1 MISRELKPSTKRR
14 SSKQAREAES
24 PGHDELLASLH
35 PALGAWFRA
44 HFPRLSEIQQKALQ
58 YTLHRKNTLVL
69 APTGSGKTL
78 AAFLSVL
85 SRLAHRASSG
95 ELPNAVCAIYVS
107 PLKALDNDIY
117 RNLSPALEA
126 LNMTLPEQRQIQMEV
141 RTGDTALADRN
152 RQRRRRP
159 HLILTTPESLSSIL
173 SQAAWRETGF
183 DPDTVVVDEIH
194 SFAENKR
201 GSLLALCLERLEH
214 RVKRPVQRIG
224 VSATAWP
231 IEAIQKLLCGDRP
244 CEVAAADIRKS
255 HCLEIVPPQPGD
267 WLPPAGYN
275 SFRIAPT
282 VATLVE
288 QANCSLIFLTTR
300 SAVERLGLALNILL
314 PDLENRIAVHH
325 GSVDRKG
332 RQEIEDGLK
341 TGFWKAVV
349 ASSSLEMG
357 VDFSSVDQVVL
368 VGTPRGVSRA
378 LQRLGRS
385 GHRVDGVA
393 SGALV
398 PLSLPDLVECVALRE
413 AAKEGRLDGLRIP
426 GTPLDVLAQ
435 VLLGMSIEGTWN
447 SDEAFGV
454 ITGAGPFQ
462 DLPRKDFNDVLQYL
476 AGSGKVLGP
485 YGTYGKIILQNG
497 TFRVA
502 NTKTARDYY
511 MNAGV
516 ISTDFEMKVISNRNR
531 QLGAVEEAF
540 IASLQPNE
548 AFIMGGKPVRL
559 ARVHGNIAV
568 VEAAKG
574 EQVKTPRWMGNKMP
588 LTSQMAQE
596 ELTLRRGLR
605 SAFERKGAEGCSA
618 YLKQAYAV
626 DENVASRI
634 AAFIQRHSNALPVP
648 TDSPVLAERIVNG
661 RNMLLLVHVVAGRA
675 VNRSLAWVAGAR
687 LSKGESVVANF
698 DDHSFLLSLDS
709 RVKIDPAILRDA
721 FNPSNFAED
730 LRTTLSTTE
739 TLGTSF
745 RHIAEIGQLLP
756 RRTTRG
762 NVSAR
767 AATWNGS
774 LLYKTLLEHE
784 PDHPL
789 VREAVREVMEDQC
802 DVHRALEE
810 AARIHQTPIEIY
822 DLPRPSPF
830 GLPLFAAFNREV
842 LVAADPDRAL
852 DDLVAAIY
860 EKWEAKWEG
869 FGAGVSEGRKPAV
882 AAKAKR

>member
-1 MISRELKPSTKRR
+1 MTSRKSKPSTKRP
-14 SSKQAREAES
+14 SSNKIGRERAS
-24 PGHDELLASLH
+24 AAQQDLDLITSLH
-35 PALGAWFRA
+35 PALADWFREQ
-44 HFPRLSEIQQKALQ
+44 FRGLSEIQREALPH
-58 YTLHRKNTLVL
+58 TLQGENTLIL

-85 SRLAHRASSG
+85 SKLASRASNG
-95 ELPNAVCAIYVS
+95 QLPNAVCAIYVS

-126 LNMTLPEQRQIQMEV
+126 LNARLPESQQIQMEV
-141 RTGDTALADRN
+141 RTGDTALADRA
-152 RQRRRRP
+152 RQKRKRP
-159 HLILTTPESLSSIL
+159 HLLLTTPESLSSIL
-173 SQAAWRETGF
+173 SQGTWRERGF

-201 GSLLALCLERLEH
+201 GSLLSLCLERLEH

-231 IEAIQKLLCGDRP
+231 VEAIQQLLCGARP
-244 CEVAAADIRKS
+244 CAVAAADIRKS
-255 HCLEIVPPQPGD
+255 HRLEIVPPEPGA

-282 VATLVE
+282 VASLVE
-288 QANCSLIFLTTR
+288 KANCSLIFLTTR
-300 SAVERLGLALNILL
+300 SGVERLGLALNILL
-314 PDLENRIAVHH
+314 AEIEDRIAVHH

-332 RQEIEDGLK
+332 REEIEDGLK
-341 TGFWKAVV
+341 TGWWRAVV

-357 VDFSSVDQVVL
+357 VDFASVDQVVL

-426 GTPLDVLAQ
+426 GVPLDVLAQ
-435 VLLGMSIEGTWN
+435 VLLGMSIEGEW
-447 SDEAFGV
+447 SADEAFQIV
-454 ITGAGPFQ
+454 TRAGPFQ
-462 DLPRKDFNDVLQYL
+462 ALTRSDFDDVLRYL
-476 AGSGKVLGP
+476 AGIGKVLGP
-485 YGTYGKIILQNG
+485 YGTYGKIVLENG
-497 TFRVA
+497 KFKVA

-511 MNAGV
+511 MNVGV
-516 ISTDFEMKVISNRNR
+516 ISTDIEMKIVSVRNR

-540 IASLQPNE
+540 IASLQPDE
-548 AFIMGGKPVRL
+548 AFIMGGKAVRL

-588 LTSQMAQE
+588 LTTRMAQE
-596 ELTLRRGLR
+596 ELRLRRGLR
-605 SAFERKGAEGCSA
+605 KAFDESGPEGCA
-618 YLKQAYAV
+618 TFLKTTYGV
-626 DENVASRI
+626 DDNVSSRI

-648 TDSPVLAERIVNG
+648 TDTPVLVERIVNG

-675 VNRSLAWVAGAR
+675 VNRSLAWVTGSR

-709 RVKIDPAILRDA
+709 RIDTDADTLRAA
-721 FNPSNFAED
+721 FNPQNFADD
-730 LRTTLSTTE
+730 LRQTLSSTE

-756 RRTTRG
+756 RRTTKG
-762 NVSAR
+762 NVTAK
-767 AATWNGS
+767 AATWNAS
-774 LLYKTLLEHE
+774 LLYTTLREHE

-789 VREAVREVMEDQC
+789 LKEAVREVMEDQC
-802 DVHRALEE
+802 DVYQAMEE
-810 AARIHQTPIEIY
+810 AERIYQTPIQIY

-842 LVAADPDRAL
+842 LLAADPDRAL
-852 DDLVAAIY
+852 DELVAAIY
-860 EKWEAKWEG
+860 DRWSGDSQEPEPATVRTRRAK
-869 FGAGVSEGRKPAV
+869 K
-882 AAKAKR
+882 